1 MTFWSY
7 SISAIGTCTCKNSHF
22 IVEPNTLFILGGKV
36 EIFSGILEMPL
47 AFYVRREEKWFIL
60 KKKLSCDSFFLLNSA
75 KITAI
80 HSLVIFFTLS
90 EFSGNLSKLIIPFNE
105 NLIVLNCSKRVLNLV
120 KMFRCILAGVTVLE
134 YHDLDLERPYVD
146 NI

>member
-1 MTFWSY
+1 MDAGTTANDRKTGHFWPCSKSTTETCPYINSY
-7 SISAIGTCTCKNSHF
+7 LWNAILPLSF
-22 IVEPNTLFILGGKV
+22 IFEGKV
-36 EIFSGILEMPL
+36 EIFSGILKMPL

-105 NLIVLNCSKRVLNLV
+105 KRIFLNVLN
-120 KMFRCILAGVTVLE
+120 MF
-134 YHDLDLERPYVD
+134 
-146 NI
+146 